1 MRGVH
6 FSLMN
11 DETDKFSLKRD
22 LGFFP
27 ALSTVM
33 GLVIGG
39 GVFFKISSVTT
50 ATGSSSLTILVW
62 LLAGF
67 ITINAGLTVAELASA
82 LPVAGGIYKYI
93 EYIYGKVPAFLLA
106 WAQSVIYYPAGI
118 SALSIIFATQVMNLL
133 NLPSS
138 WQIPIAIILAIFLYL
153 VNLLGA
159 KVGGSIQS
167 IALIAKLV
175 PIALIIIVGL
185 FTPSTHAV
193 SLFPINSGTH
203 ANFWSSLGGGLLAT
217 MFAFDG
223 WMNVGNLAGEMK
235 RPEKD
240 LSRSIIVGLFL
251 ITLIYVSISFV
262 FIKFLPFHLI
272 PGNQNAA
279 SEAAI
284 RIFGDIGGKIVTIGI
299 LISVFGSVN
308 GYTMTGPRV
317 SYVLGTDDE
326 IVFPK
331 FFGKLTKNSRVPAN
345 AGLIQTI
352 IAIAMIFMGSFDYLT
367 DMLVFVMWIFSM
379 MMFIGVFILR
389 RNEPELERP
398 YKINFYPIPP
408 LIALAGGAYI
418 IISTLIRQPG
428 LAFMGIGITLL
439 GLPVYYIHYFNKKQA

>member
-1 MRGVH
+1 
-6 FSLMN
+6 MN
-11 DETDKFSLKRD
+11 EETDNFSLKRD

-39 GVFFKISSVTT
+39 GVFFKISSVTA
-50 ATGSSSLTILVW
+50 ATGSASLTIFVW

-82 LPVAGGIYKYI
+82 IPVAGGIYKYI

-118 SALSIIFATQVMNLL
+118 SALSIIFATQVMNLC
-133 NLPSS
+133 NISS
-138 WQIPIAIILAIFLYL
+138 VWQIPIAISLAIFLYV

-159 KVGGSIQS
+159 KVGGGIQT
-167 IALIAKLV
+167 IALIAKLI
-175 PIALIIIVGL
+175 PIALIIVVGI
-185 FTPSTHAV
+185 FTPSSNSV
-193 SLFPINSGTH
+193 SLFPITSGSH

-223 WMNVGNLAGEMK
+223 WMNVGSLAGEMK

-240 LSRSIIVGLFL
+240 LAKSIIVGLFA
-251 ITLIYVSISFV
+251 ITLIYVLISFV
-262 FIKFLPFHLI
+262 FIKELPFHLI

-284 RIFGDIGGKIVTIGI
+284 RIFGEIGGKIVTIGI

-308 GYTMTGPRV
+308 GYTMTGARV
-317 SYVLGTDDE
+317 PYVLGSDDE
-326 IVFPK
+326 IVFSK
-331 FFGKLTKNSRVPAN
+331 FFGKLTKNTRVPAN
-345 AGLIQTI
+345 AGLVQTA
-352 IAIAMIFMGSFDYLT
+352 IAIIMIFMGSFDYLT

-389 RNEPELERP
+389 KKEPELTRP

-408 LIALAGGAYI
+408 IIALAGGAYI
-418 IISTLIRQPG
+418 IISTLFRQPG
-428 LAFMGIGITLL
+428 LAAMGIGITLL
-439 GLPVYYIHYFNKKQA
+439 GLPVYYIHYFHKKRSL

>member
-1 MRGVH
+1 
-6 FSLMN
+6 MN

-22 LGFFP
+22 LGFFS

-39 GVFFKISSVTT
+39 GVFFKISSVTA
-50 ATGSSSLTILVW
+50 ATGSSSLTIIVW

-118 SALSIIFATQVMNLL
+118 SALSIIFATQVMNLC
-133 NLPSS
+133 NISGN
-138 WQIPIAIILAIFLYL
+138 WQIPIAISLAVFLYL

-159 KVGGSIQS
+159 KVGGRIQS
-167 IALIAKLV
+167 ISLIAKLI
-175 PIALIIIVGL
+175 PIILIIVVGI
-185 FTPSTHAV
+185 FTPSAHPVTIFTV
-193 SLFPINSGTH
+193 TSGSH
-203 ANFWSSLGGGLLAT
+203 SNFWSSLGGGLLAT

-235 RPEKD
+235 KPEKD
-240 LSRSIIVGLFL
+240 LAKSIIVGLFF
-251 ITLIYVSISFV
+251 ITLIYVLISFV
-262 FIKFLPFHLI
+262 FIKALPFHLI
-272 PGNQNAA
+272 PGNQNTA

-284 RIFGDIGGKIVTIGI
+284 KIFGDIGGKIVTIGI

-317 SYVLGTDDE
+317 SYVLGVDDE
-326 IVFPK
+326 IVFSK
-331 FFGKLTKNSRVPAN
+331 FFSKLTKNTRVPAN

-398 YKINFYPIPP
+398 YKINFYPLPP

-418 IISTLIRQPG
+418 IISTLLRQPD

-439 GLPVYYIHYFNKKQA
+439 GLPIYYIHYHNKKRSL